1 LLHLEDLDDMAIAM
15 KKDLMGLGFADSSIT
30 RATNVTDA
38 LRLLQTTKF
47 NLIITDWNLPDG
59 NGGMLIERA
68 RSLLFYKNVPIL
80 VCSTVD
86 DVGNLLNAI
95 KLGANEYLVKPWD
108 ATLLNQKLSY
118 LLPMSLRVLI

>member
-1 LLHLEDLDDMAIAM
+1 MAIAM
-15 KKDLMGLGFADSSIT
+15 KKDLMGLGLSDSSIT

-38 LRLLQTTKF
+38 LGLLQTTKF

-68 RSLLFYKNVPIL
+68 RSFLFYKNVPIL

-95 KLGANEYLVKPWD
+95 KLGANEYLVKP
-108 ATLLNQKLSY
+108 
-118 LLPMSLRVLI
+118 